1 MLCYHLVSLTAK
13 NKSDKIKTR
22 IAEKKE
28 KRLIENKILKV
39 KKLADSDSEEDAVS
53 WVNKTKTI
61 QEEMEKAKKKVTNY
75 LFTLVFRIIILLFW
89 FWTDFSAMFLF
100 CQKAQELE
108 EMDDVFG
115 VGDLIEESTKNEMKN
130 FYSSKHLKG
139 LEVQHSMACVINNQH
154 FVFHV
159 SLIFV
164 IVLIF

>member
-1 MLCYHLVSLTAK
+1 MFVVSLTEK
-13 NKSDKIKTR
+13 NKTDKIKAR

-28 KRLIENKILKV
+28 KRMIENKILNV

-61 QEEMEKAKKKVTNY
+61 QEEMEKAKKKVIY
-75 LFTLVFRIIILLFW
+75 AFLVLVFRTILLLSL

-108 EMDDVFG
+108 EMDNIFG
-115 VGDLIEESTKNEMKN
+115 VGDLIEESTKSEMRN

-139 LEVQHSMACVINNQH
+139 LEVQHSMVC
-154 FVFHV
+154 
-159 SLIFV
+159 
-164 IVLIF
+164 